1 MMKKTILII
10 LILITSALTA
20 RPASAESPYTT
31 WAMGPG
37 GQLFMTQDAYQPIA
51 EIDLPINAAEDMVI
65 TPEGYFYIADTG
77 NGQIV
82 KLKNFEVIETFG
94 NEVLQGP
101 TGLFVDED
109 GRMYIAD
116 AKSNTVVILDQDG
129 NLINQFG
136 RPPEPLFG
144 KNNQFLP
151 RKIAVDAR
159 KNLYIISES
168 SVNGIVQLNT
178 NGNFIGYF
186 GANTATMSFKMIVQR
201 LFLSEEQLNQFIR
214 NVAASPTN
222 IAIDNQSMVYTITA
236 GTSGEKSIRKFT
248 VAGKN
253 IFPDS
258 HGSSTF
264 RDIDI
269 SDQGLVIAV
278 DANGQLYEY
287 DSSGT
292 LLFVFGA
299 QDKGNQRMG
308 TLRNPTAISRFEDNI
323 YILDKEKNAIVIY
336 TTTAFA
342 EEVHNGV
349 DLYMEGFYQD
359 AKPYFDDVLD
369 YNGSFIMA
377 YQAIADAHYKER
389 NFDQALQ
396 AYKYAEDRS
405 GYSQA
410 FWELRNTVLQEQLSK
425 VILWGIGLWV
435 ASAVVTHYE
444 RKHKWFDPIRN
455 WFTGLQKYKLVDDL
469 VFMFRFIKKPA
480 DSFYYIKKDLRGS
493 LLFAVILYI
502 WVIVMRVLSLYLTG
516 FIFNPY
522 TDPADIPVA
531 NEIIY
536 TLVLFILW
544 NASNY
549 LISTI
554 SDGEGRVKDVVIG
567 SAYSLFPY
575 ALFALPIALLSRVL
589 TFNEIFIYSM
599 MTNLMWAWVGIM
611 LFVMVMEIHNY
622 RFKETVKIVLLT
634 LFTMAL
640 FVLVGYILYVLFG
653 QLFDFISAILQE
665 VRLRG

>member
-1 MMKKTILII
+1 MKKTFLII
-10 LILITSALTA
+10 LILIVSALST
-20 RPASAESPYTT
+20 RLVSAETPYTT

-37 GQLFMTQDAYQPIA
+37 GRLFMTQDAYQPIA

-65 TPEGYFYIADTG
+65 TPDGYLYIADTG

-82 KLKNFEVIETFG
+82 KLKDFEVVETFG
-94 NEVLQGP
+94 GDVLQSP
-101 TGLFVDED
+101 TGLYVDQD
-109 GRMYIAD
+109 GVMYIAD
-116 AKSNTVVILDQDG
+116 ARRNTVVILDSDG
-129 NLINQFG
+129 SLESQFG
-136 RPPEPLFG
+136 HPSEPIFG
-144 KNNQFLP
+144 RKNQFLP

-168 SVNGIVQLNT
+168 SVDGIVQMNT

-186 GANTATMSFKMIVQR
+186 GANTATMSFKMIMQR
-201 LFLSEEQLNQFIR
+201 LFLSEEQLAQFIR
-214 NVAASPTN
+214 NIAASPTN
-222 IAIDNQSMVYTITA
+222 IAIDNQAMVYTITA
-236 GTSGEKSIRKFT
+236 GTSAEKSIRKFT

-253 IFPDS
+253 IFPDEY
-258 HGSSTF
+258 GSSTF
-264 RDIDI
+264 RDIDV
-269 SDQGLVIAV
+269 SDEGLVIAV
-278 DANGQLYEY
+278 DANGQIYEY

-299 QDKGNQRMG
+299 QDRGNQRMG
-308 TLRNPTAISRFEDNI
+308 TLMNPSAIVRFEDNI
-323 YILDKEKNAIVIY
+323 YVLDKEKNAIVIY

-342 EEVHNGV
+342 KEVHSGV
-349 DLYMEGFYQD
+349 DLYMAGFYRE
-359 AKPYFDDVLD
+359 AKPYFDNVLD

-389 NFDQALQ
+389 DFQQALE
-396 AYKYAEDRS
+396 AYRYAEDRS

-410 FWELRNTVLQEQLSK
+410 YWELRNMVLQVQLSK

-435 ASAVVTHYE
+435 VSSVVTHYE
-444 RKHKWFDPIRN
+444 KKNNWFAPIRK
-455 WFTGLQKYKLVDDL
+455 WLKGLLQYKFFDDF

-480 DSFYYIKKDLRGS
+480 DSFYYIKKNLRGS
-493 LLFAVILYI
+493 LIFAIILYL
-502 WVIVMRVLSLYLTG
+502 WVIVMRVLSLYFTG

-522 TDPADIPVA
+522 TNTADIRVA

-536 TLVLFILW
+536 TLLIFFLW

-575 ALFALPIALLSRVL
+575 VLFALPIALLSRFL
-589 TFNEIFIYSM
+589 TLNEIFIHSLL
-599 MTNLMWAWVGIM
+599 TNLMWAWVGIM
-611 LFVMVMEIHNY
+611 YFVMVKEIHNY
-622 RFKETVKIVLLT
+622 SFKETLKNVLLT
-634 LFTMAL
+634 LFTMML
-640 FVLVGYILYVLFG
+640 FVLVGYILYVLYG
-653 QLFDFISAILQE
+653 QLFDFITAILQE